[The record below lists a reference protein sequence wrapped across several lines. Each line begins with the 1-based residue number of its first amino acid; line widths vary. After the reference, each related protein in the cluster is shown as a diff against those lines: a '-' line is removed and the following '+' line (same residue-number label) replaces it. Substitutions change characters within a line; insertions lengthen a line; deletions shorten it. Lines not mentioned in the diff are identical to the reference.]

1 MDLNIISPYSFEHDL
16 GKAYNDSINKIPSS
30 EAWICLLDLDSCFLV
45 PDIGHQLK
53 EIITAYP
60 NTGLF
65 SCRTNRVGQKRQCL
79 HGVISDDPNILNHRK
94 IALQLSKERRLD
106 VSPIENP
113 ISGHLMLFK
122 KSTWESVGG
131 FPENRGILSVDNTF
145 SNRIVRK
152 GYNILMMEGVYLFH
166 FYRMD
171 KSIFDKDHL
180 K

>member
-1 MDLNIISPYSFEHDL
+1 MIHFLSPYSQEKNL
-16 GKAYNDSINKIPSS
+16 GRAYNESVSLITNS
-30 EAWICLLDLDSCFLV
+30 EDWICLIDLDVMVLSHG
-45 PDIGHQLK
+45 IGHHLQ
-53 EIITAYP
+53 EIINLHP

-79 HGVISDDPNILNHRK
+79 NGVISDDPNLLNHRK
-94 IALQLSKERRLD
+94 IALQLAQEKRLI
-106 VSPIENP
+106 VSPLENP

-152 GYNILMMEGVYLFH
+152 GYNILMMEGVYVCH
-166 FYRMD
+166 FYRLD
-171 KSIFDKDHL
+171 TGILNKDHL
-180 K
+180 L